1 MKQAARNTS
10 KQNNLGGS
18 CERLLLFALPSRITR
33 KTSFCHGNKSKTTM
47 KERGSVSVRVA
58 NVVTMHWAHP
68 FRIFSFKFDRTAV
81 AASKPTRSGSSNVIR
96 MLRGEPKIDGWRMA
110 IFDFEVTMKAPSNG
124 PKNASP
130 IKSMSNARK
139 GNSSCSHQRLCAK
152 KNLCVAKLTHDCASP
167 RTSPSLHAHLQDC
180 TTWGS
185 NLQHRA
191 RCKGPAASCTMGGG
205 KRAPRNTSTL

>member
-18 CERLLLFALPSRITR
+18 CGWLLLFALPSRITR

-110 IFDFEVTMKAPSNG
+110 IFNFGSHHE
-124 PKNASP
+124 
-130 IKSMSNARK
+130 
-139 GNSSCSHQRLCAK
+139 SSLEWTKKRISHQKYVECAK
-152 KNLCVAKLTHDCASP
+152 GKFELQPPKTLRQKNLCVAKLTHD
-167 RTSPSLHAHLQDC
+167 
-180 TTWGS
+180 
-185 NLQHRA
+185 
-191 RCKGPAASCTMGGG
+191 
-205 KRAPRNTSTL
+205 